1 EWGFSQ
7 RKVLGGRTAAGACAI
22 QQSRRAQMVH
32 RSSFEAILK
41 NTANL
46 PHHTAIFWHLMNVD
60 AAGVAHEQNA
70 ALNRLTSSANAP
82 TFSFLDVFFGDGLL
96 DGSMQSVKEGSE
108 LAAAVALR
116 ILGGEK
122 AGDIKTPPTENALP
136 KYDWRQMQ
144 RWGIAESSLPPGS
157 RIAF

>member
-1 EWGFSQ
+1 
-7 RKVLGGRTAAGACAI
+7 
-22 QQSRRAQMVH
+22 
-32 RSSFEAILK
+32 
-41 NTANL
+41 
-46 PHHTAIFWHLMNVD
+46 MNVD
-60 AAGVAHEQNA
+60 AAGVTHEQNA

-96 DGSMQSVKEGSE
+96 GGSMQSVKEGSE

-122 AGDIKTPPTENALP
+122 AGNIKTPPTESAFP

-144 RWGIAESSLPPGS
+144 RWGIAKSNLPPGS
-157 RIAF
+157 TIYFREPTLWERYSWQIALITTVILLQAGLISALLRAHLRPHVAEVHSRQRKS